1 MRWLGFLFICS
12 LVVAPACTGGG
23 TKLDPET
30 AGKALFEKNC
40 ASCHKDGGN
49 VVNPQKTLSKSDMA
63 ANGITTADDIIKV
76 MRNPGPGM
84 PTFGPDA
91 MTEDEA
97 RAVAE
102 YVLRNF

>member
-1 MRWLGFLFICS
+1 MRRLGFIFICA
-12 LVVAPACTGGG
+12 LVVTPACTGGG
-23 TKLDPET
+23 TRLDPDT

-49 VVNPQKTLSKSDMA
+49 VVNPQKTLSRYDRA
-63 ANGITTADDIIKV
+63 ANGITTADDVIKV

-84 PTFGPDA
+84 PTFGPDVL
-91 MTEDEA
+91 TDDEA

-102 YVLRNF
+102 FVVRNY